1 MLWHDNSL
9 ISLLFLK
16 NSYIINRRKLIA
28 KKTYSKQNKPY
39 HFHRIFLAGTHETV
53 GSYIK
58 KRRFTLIGDRL
69 HQTNDKVIDVAY
81 DCHYESHEAFTRA
94 FKSYF
99 YQTPSQYR
107 KSNRENPFLRLD
119 RLDQDFL

>member
-1 MLWHDNSL
+1 M
-9 ISLLFLK
+9 
-16 NSYIINRRKLIA
+16 
-28 KKTYSKQNKPY
+28 
-39 HFHRIFLAGTHETV
+39 
-53 GSYIK
+53 
-58 KRRFTLIGDRL
+58 
-69 HQTNDKVIDVAY
+69 AY

-119 RLDQDFL
+119 RLDQDFLECAKSRFELVPTINTIESLWLIGRRATTSFKDNQLSKIWDEFKTYCTKNAIRANGDYAYTVWLQDKDPFKIKEIII